1 MEKNDVRELVNNFF
15 RECSTVAWG
24 ESLDALLRV
33 KLVRQERSVIKQEES
48 NFQIM
53 KRLTENFMGHF
64 NGDET
69 LFDKTYSLLAAVDV
83 FAFMEALA
91 EKLEKDYGGLQVPSV
106 LWQLVCDKLKASSC
120 RTVLLPE
127 AERILSGIIGV
138 AKAFPEKKFVI
149 PTMNEQMFR
158 LQSLAYEEYPNV
170 EVVWANIYDASFSE
184 QKYDFIFSLPAFNAM
199 NINQKGTFI
208 DSKSDL
214 IATENLLNAL
224 ATEGQMMILLPARI
238 TFGGGNVAKLRRFIE
253 EKYSVDSISA
263 MPNGLL
269 YPFTAIRTYLMEFS
283 VGETTQVQVR
293 AYESDQKRSKNGV
306 RTMYCTKQSALS
318 KEDFD
323 ELGNWNIEL
332 LWAEKDEAMEQYQN
346 SSVPKVKLEEV
357 AEIFRGKMVKEK
369 SMEGNIGLI
378 NISNVVGVHLDY
390 AAIDCFQDEIR
401 NVLKYELAE
410 GDVLVTN
417 RGTAIRAGVFEK
429 QDKVCIP
436 SANLT
441 AIRPKEALNG
451 KYLSIFIESPVGQT
465 LLKSIQRGETILNI
479 NHKDLCELM
488 IPLPSLEQQEKIVEE
503 YEREA
508 KLYQKITNEAQERW
522 EAARIKLY
530 KELY

>member
-1 MEKNDVRELVNNFF
+1 M
-15 RECSTVAWG
+15 
-24 ESLDALLRV
+24 
-33 KLVRQERSVIKQEES
+33 
-48 NFQIM
+48 
-53 KRLTENFMGHF
+53 
-64 NGDET
+64 
-69 LFDKTYSLLAAVDV
+69 
-83 FAFMEALA
+83 
-91 EKLEKDYGGLQVPSV
+91 QVS
-106 LWQLVCDKLKASSC
+106 
-120 RTVLLPE
+120 
-127 AERILSGIIGV
+127 
-138 AKAFPEKKFVI
+138 
-149 PTMNEQMFR
+149 
-158 LQSLAYEEYPNV
+158 
-170 EVVWANIYDASFSE
+170 
-184 QKYDFIFSLPAFNAM
+184 
-199 NINQKGTFI
+199 
-208 DSKSDL
+208 
-214 IATENLLNAL
+214 
-224 ATEGQMMILLPARI
+224 
-238 TFGGGNVAKLRRFIE
+238 
-253 EKYSVDSISA
+253 
-263 MPNGLL
+263 
-269 YPFTAIRTYLMEFS
+269 
-283 VGETTQVQVR
+283 
-293 AYESDQKRSKNGV
+293 AYESDQKRGKARV
-306 RTMYCTKQSALS
+306 QKMYCAKQRVLS
-318 KEDFD
+318 KEEFN
-323 ELGNWNIEL
+323 ELGNWNVEL

-465 LLKSIQRGETILNI
+465 LLKSIQRGATILNI

-488 IPLPSLEQQEKIVEE
+488 IPLPSLELQEKIVKE

-508 KLYQKITNEAQERW
+508 ELYRKITKEAQERW

-530 KELY
+530 KDLY